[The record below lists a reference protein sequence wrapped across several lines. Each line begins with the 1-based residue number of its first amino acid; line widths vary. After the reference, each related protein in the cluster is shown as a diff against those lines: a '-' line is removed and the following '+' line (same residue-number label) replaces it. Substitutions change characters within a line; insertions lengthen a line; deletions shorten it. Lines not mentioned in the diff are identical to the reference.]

1 MTFGAGGILTENTD
15 TVDGTIRW
23 WASLKG
29 RTFGN
34 NSVEIFNDVTI
45 SSGGDTDI
53 SGSNDVNISDTEI
66 DSGGDTDITAGE
78 DLNIA
83 DTEITTEGDTTI
95 TAGDDVNVSD
105 SSIDSGG
112 STDISAEEDVNIT
125 GSASALRPPLLL
137 ETMMRSPTK

>member
-1 MTFGAGGILTENTD
+1 MTGGILTENTD
-15 TVDGTIRW
+15 YTVDGTIKMVGVSEG
-23 WASLKG
+23 AG
-29 RTFGN
+29 QFGN

-95 TAGDDVNVSD
+95 TAGDDSK
-105 SSIDSGG
+105 SRQQHRLRGIDGHQCRRG
-112 STDISAEEDVNIT
+112 CQHHR
-125 GSASALRPPLLL
+125 LRHQL
-137 ETMMRSPTK
+137 